1 MQNPIATEPTARA
14 TLEAQVAQAQV
25 QPTPA
30 TPAPARVLDANP
42 TAVWQSTVVAR
53 RELNDQRRELLSQ
66 RRSVSEQLRNPRVE
80 GVDRLGLEKQITS
93 VDERMLALDKEIAAA
108 NARVASA
115 AGVPGAVVEPPRFE
129 RRGGPDPSFVMTWFV
144 MAAVFV
150 PLSFAFTRRMWRRSS
165 NAVAALPHE
174 ILDRLNRV
182 DQAVD
187 AMAVEIERI
196 GEGQRFM
203 TRVLS
208 ERVAAEPAALE
219 RDRSALR

>member
-1 MQNPIATEPTARA
+1 MQNPNVAKGSLIDQLDQAMEAARNA
-14 TLEAQVAQAQV
+14 
-25 QPTPA
+25 
-30 TPAPARVLDANP
+30 PAPPLPGLIIDANP
-42 TAVWQSTVVAR
+42 TAVWRGTVVAR

-66 RRSVSEQLRNPRVE
+66 RRSVAEQLRNPRVE

-93 VDERMLALDKEIAAA
+93 IDDRLLALDRQIAEANGRVAAA
-108 NARVASA
+108 AL
-115 AGVPGAVVEPPRFE
+115 VPGAVVEPPRFE
-129 RRGGPDPSFVMTWFV
+129 GRGGPDPSFVMTWFV
-144 MAAVFV
+144 LAAVFV
-150 PLSFAFTRRMWRRSS
+150 PLSFAFTRRMWRRGS

-174 ILDRLNRV
+174 ILERLNRV

-208 ERVAAEPAALE
+208 ERARAEPPVLE
-219 RDRSALR
+219 ADRPAVR